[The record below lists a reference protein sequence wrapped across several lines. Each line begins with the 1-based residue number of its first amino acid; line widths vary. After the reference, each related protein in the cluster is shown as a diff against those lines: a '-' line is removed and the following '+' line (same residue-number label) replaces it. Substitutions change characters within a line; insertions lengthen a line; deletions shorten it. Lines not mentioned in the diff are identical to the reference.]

1 MRSRPIAPAAAG
13 LGTKSPGFTLI
24 ELLVAITI
32 MSIVAIMGWRGLD
45 SIIRARQSLQ
55 ANLEQ
60 TRGIQLA
67 FAQMES
73 DAANIAEAEDI
84 PGLDSFFLGP
94 NDLLMVRRVQEEN
107 QPGRIQIVAYRLREG
122 VLSRSESLATRELA
136 QLRDDWQRFLAQ
148 ADTVSGIPLQSQVAA
163 MNLRSW
169 RQGETDWRSPGVDNI
184 APSPNG
190 GAGSRGKPGRW
201 SGLEVSLRL
210 QSQSQPMLKI
220 VLLGAS

>member
-1 MRSRPIAPAAAG
+1 MPYKSLAAPPRRG
-13 LGTKSPGFTLI
+13 GFTLI
-24 ELLVAITI
+24 ELLVAITV

-45 SIIRARQSLQ
+45 SIIRARQTLQ
-55 ANLEQ
+55 ADLEQ

-94 NDLLMVRRVQEEN
+94 NDLLLVRRVQEEN

-122 VLSRSESLATRELA
+122 VLSRSESIATRDLNQFREE
-136 QLRDDWQRFLAQ
+136 WQRFLGQ
-148 ADTVSGIPLQSQVAA
+148 ADIVTSIPLQTQVAA
-163 MNLRSW
+163 MSLRSW

-184 APSPNG
+184 APSPNA

-210 QSQSQPMLKI
+210 QSQTQPMLKI
-220 VLLGAS
+220 LLLGAS